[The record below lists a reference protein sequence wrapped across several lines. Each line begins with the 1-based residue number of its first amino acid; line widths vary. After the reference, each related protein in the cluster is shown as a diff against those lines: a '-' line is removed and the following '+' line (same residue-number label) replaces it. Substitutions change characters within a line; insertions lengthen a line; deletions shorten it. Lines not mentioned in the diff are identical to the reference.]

1 VAEISIQTVF
11 VVVRRGILFLQQA
24 TARWRPRWR
33 PVSPDIDM
41 YTKSL
46 QKKGDML
53 KSILPSTETIDSRRE
68 FLVPWSLG
76 SSIEGKSYSRCL
88 ESSHPLFRRSL
99 LPSDYCPPR
108 ATVNRNIAMLPT
120 YNSIPHFSKTNL
132 QPLSG
137 PGQQLSITLSVRNVS
152 SFRVYLAGRI
162 EEEGTKGFTVGE
174 VIGLGRPHD
183 QHRTLSTLT

>member
-1 VAEISIQTVF
+1 MAEISIQTVF

-53 KSILPSTETIDSRRE
+53 KSILPSTETIDNRRE

-88 ESSHPLFRRSL
+88 ESSHPLFRRSCTCL
-99 LPSDYCPPR
+99 RTSAAAPRLIVILPCF
-108 ATVNRNIAMLPT
+108 LP
-120 YNSIPHFSKTNL
+120 
-132 QPLSG
+132 
-137 PGQQLSITLSVRNVS
+137 ITLSPTSAKQTYKPYQGQGTISLSRSRYETFPVS
-152 SFRVYLAGRI
+152 ESLRRF
-162 EEEGTKGFTVGE
+162 
-174 VIGLGRPHD
+174 
-183 QHRTLSTLT
+183 LSSRLL